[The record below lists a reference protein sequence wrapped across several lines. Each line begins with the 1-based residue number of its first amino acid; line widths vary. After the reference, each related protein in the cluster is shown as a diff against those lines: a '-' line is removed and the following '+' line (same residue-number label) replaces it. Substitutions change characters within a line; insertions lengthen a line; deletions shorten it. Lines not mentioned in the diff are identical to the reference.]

1 MMKRSLP
8 VFVAAAALAA
18 IFQLTACSSSSSGKS
33 AAGAEKP
40 LITPAGNIVRLDPRF
55 DQLVPRDAVL
65 EKVATDHEWVEGPVW
80 NRRESYLLFSDI
92 PNNAVYKWEAGKG
105 ETLFLKPSGY
115 TGKEPF
121 TGREPGSNG
130 LTYDPQGRLV
140 LCEHGDR
147 RVARLEAD
155 GRKTTL
161 VDRYEGKRINSPND
175 AVFKSNGD
183 LYFTD
188 PPFGLPKSFD
198 DPGKELP
205 FCGVYRYSKDGKLSL
220 LTKDLKAPN
229 GIAFSPDEKTLY
241 LSDADRDHAVW
252 WAFEVKSDG
261 TPGEGRIIFDGTSF
275 TKARQGVPDG
285 LKVDAQGNLFAAGP
299 GGIYVLTPEGKL
311 LGWFDLGGPTGNC
324 NWGEDGS
331 TLFVTSGHTVYRIR
345 LNTRGAGF

>member
-1 MMKRSLP
+1 MKRLLS
-8 VFVAAAALAA
+8 VFVAATALAA
-18 IFQLTACSSSSSGKS
+18 AFLLTSCSSTS
-33 AAGAEKP
+33 ARKTAAVTEK
-40 LITPAGNIVRLDPRF
+40 LASAPAANIVRLDPRF
-55 DQLVPRDAVL
+55 DSLVPRDAAL

-80 NRRESYLLFSDI
+80 NRKEGYLLFSDI

-105 ETLFLKPSGY
+105 ETMFLKPSGY

-155 GRKTTL
+155 GRKATL
-161 VDRYEGKRINSPND
+161 VDRYEGKRLNSPND

-252 WAFEVKSDG
+252 WAFEAKADG
-261 TPGEGRIIFDGTSF
+261 TLGKGRIIFDATSF
-275 TKARQGVPDG
+275 TKDRQGVPDG

-299 GGIYVLTPEGKL
+299 GGIYTLTPEGHG
-311 LGWFDLGGPTGNC
+311 LGWFDLGGATGNC

-331 TLFVTSGHTVYRIR
+331 TLFITSGHTVYRIR
-345 LNTRGAGF
+345 LNTKGAGF